1 VRPAPPKFA
10 VLNDPMR
17 RRLPSLQALQC
28 FEAAAR
34 HQSFTRAAQ
43 ELALTQSAVSRQVAV
58 LEAFLGVAL
67 FRRTQ
72 HGMALTPAGADYARQ
87 VRQRLDA
94 LERDAV
100 DVMGRRGQGDSLT
113 LAVVPTFATRWLIP
127 RLPQLAARQPQL
139 LLHFETC
146 TRPFLFTDTG
156 VDAAIWA
163 GTPQQV
169 QQWAGTHAMRLM
181 DEDVLPVC
189 SPHLLR
195 ASGYGSGPLTP
206 EQLAALPLLQQA
218 TRPDAWR
225 QWFDAQGVDAP
236 RAVAGPRYE
245 LFSMQAAA
253 AIAGLGVALMPTL
266 LVQDELASGA
276 LVVACPQPLKAQRAY
291 YLVQPQVPQ
300 RPALALL
307 KAWLQDVCRQ
317 GGATDTR

>member
-1 VRPAPPKFA
+1 
-10 VLNDPMR
+10 MR
-17 RRLPSLQALQC
+17 RKLPSLQALNC

-43 ELALTQSAVSRQVAV
+43 ELNLTQGAVSRQVAA

-72 HGMALTPAGADYARQ
+72 HGMVLTPAGADYARH

-94 LERDAV
+94 LERDAM
-100 DVMGRRGQGDSLT
+100 DVMGRSGPADTLT
-113 LAVVPTFATRWLIP
+113 LGTVPTFATRWLIP
-127 RLPQLAARQPQL
+127 RLPQLAARHPEL
-139 LLHFETC
+139 LVHLETR

-156 VDAAIWA
+156 IDAAIWA
-163 GTPQQV
+163 GTPQQL
-169 QQWAGTHAMRLM
+169 QQWAGTRATHLL

-189 SPHLLR
+189 SPRLLP
-195 ASGYGSGPLTP
+195 AGEPVTP
-206 EQLAALPLLQQA
+206 QTLAALPLLQQS
-218 TRPDAWR
+218 TRPEAWR

-236 RAVAGPRYE
+236 RAMAGPRYE
-245 LFSMQAAA
+245 LFSMQTAA

-276 LVVACPQPLKAQRAY
+276 LVVACPRPLRAQRAY
-291 YLVQPQVPQ
+291 YLVQPQGDE

-307 KAWLQDVCRQ
+307 RDWLLEACAQVR
-317 GGATDTR
+317 AP

>member
-1 VRPAPPKFA
+1 
-10 VLNDPMR
+10 MR
-17 RRLPSLQALQC
+17 RRLPSVQALQC

-43 ELALTQSAVSRQVAV
+43 ELALTQSAVSRQVAA
-58 LEAFLGVAL
+58 LEDFLGVAL

-72 HGMALTPAGADYARQ
+72 HGMALTAAGADYARQ

-100 DVMGRRGQGDSLT
+100 ALMGRRGQGDSLT

-127 RLPQLAARQPQL
+127 RLPRLAAQQPDL

-163 GTPQQV
+163 GTPEQV
-169 QQWAGTHAMRLM
+169 RQWAGTQATPLLP
-181 DEDVLPVC
+181 EDVLPVC
-189 SPHLLR
+189 SPRLLEAHTGR
-195 ASGYGSGPLTP
+195 PGPLDP
-206 EQLAALPLLQQA
+206 AALARLPLLQQA

-236 RAVAGPRYE
+236 RAMAGPRYE

-253 AIAGLGVALMPTL
+253 AMAGLGVALMPTL
-266 LVQDELASGA
+266 LVQDELASGV
-276 LVVACPQPLKAQRAY
+276 LVVACPRPLKAQRAY
-291 YLVQPQVPQ
+291 YLVQPQGDE
-300 RPALALL
+300 RLALRRF
-307 KAWLQDVCRQ
+307 KAWLLDVCREASTAVVL
-317 GGATDTR
+317 G